1 MASSFSFQ
9 AARRPSG
16 SRLASVEKTT
26 PLPTFVNSS
35 DDGTLAAVL
44 VVNPR
49 TQGGPILKSFY
60 EALPERSEEQM
71 QSDLAHYGSVYDVPS
86 LDANSASVTLSFV
99 LGYHFEVTDSKPDI
113 KSAHG
118 WTSDQAAELM
128 QWLVARY
135 SNGADGDKLNSAF
148 AAIDP
153 KWDPR
158 SQALGLRSI
167 AADSTTIDY
176 KSPLSVLVNSWVVG
190 GIMIDNSP
198 GALLSKLVAQLSADG
213 AGFARIAILNDIVP
227 TLRDFADSS
236 PGSPGAHPLT
246 HAAFRDLGAG
256 LTADL
261 LSKAGLQGP
270 VRDPNAELS
279 SRIGAGHPFAFSAP
293 PPPSTSTSPPFNP
306 MAASPQQIFQM
317 AQQNMGGTSGQ
328 AQLFGAAQPGTS
340 LGPDVPIPTR
350 TIPPPDPNNPLTAAL
365 ANDFLADPTPQQ
377 QVLAMHTADLVV
389 QVDGTFRRKATSAT
403 SPELQNCTDLLYGSH
418 RMGAYSVAT
427 GRWSQDTRL
436 SHDRFIHFLSKL
448 HSEQHRP
455 WPVVRTVYKKFMLGV
470 HSLEISSFG
479 DRSALANLFTFAK
492 QADANHN
499 PKAKLT
505 KAERKALH
513 DANQNDKT
521 RSTKRKPGDDKGDDK
536 PKRKRW
542 NLLEPFEKDGTAICF
557 DFQLDRCKKGAACAR
572 SHVCGICGTTGHTAG
587 KCTK

>member
-1 MASSFSFQ
+1 MASSFAFQ
-9 AARRPSG
+9 AARRQSG
-16 SRLASVEKTT
+16 ARLASVEKTT
-26 PLPTFVNSS
+26 PLPTFVKSS
-35 DDGTLAAVL
+35 DDGTLAAIL

-49 TQGGPILKSFY
+49 TQGGTNLKGFY
-60 EALPERSEEQM
+60 EALADRSDDEM
-71 QSDLAHYGSVYDVPS
+71 QADLGHYGAVYVDPT
-86 LDANSASVTLSFV
+86 LDANTASVTLAFV
-99 LGYHFEVTDSKPDI
+99 LGYHFEVTDSKPVI
-113 KSAHG
+113 ISAHA
-118 WTSDQAAELM
+118 WTSDQAAEMM
-128 QWLVARY
+128 QWLVARFT
-135 SNGADGDKLNSAF
+135 NGADGDKLNAAF

-153 KWDPR
+153 KWHPR

-167 AADSTTIDY
+167 AADSTIIDY

-198 GALLSKLVAQLSADG
+198 GAILTKLVSQLSADG
-213 AGFARIAILNDIVP
+213 AGFARISILNDIVP

-246 HAAFRDLGAG
+246 HAAFRELGPA
-256 LTADL
+256 LTANL

-279 SRIGAGHPFAFSAP
+279 SRIGTGHPFTFSAAAP
-293 PPPSTSTSPPFNP
+293 SSTSTSPPFNP
-306 MAASPQQIFQM
+306 LAAPPQQLFQM
-317 AQQNMGGTSGQ
+317 AQPNMGGTSGQ

-389 QVDGTFRRKATSAT
+389 QVDGTFRRRATSAT
-403 SPELQNCTDLLYGSH
+403 SPELQSCTDLLYGSH

-436 SHDRFIHFLSKL
+436 SHDKFIHFLSKL

-470 HSLEISSFG
+470 HTLEISSFG
-479 DRSALANLFTFAK
+479 DRSALANLFTFAR
-492 QADANHN
+492 QADSNHN
-499 PKAKLT
+499 PKPKLT
-505 KAERKALH
+505 KAERRAQH
-513 DANQNDKT
+513 EANQNIKT
-521 RSTKRKPGDDKGDDK
+521 RQPKRKTDDDKDEEK

-542 NLLEPFEKDGTAICF
+542 NLLEPFEKDGKTICF

-572 SHVCGICGTTGHTAG
+572 NHVCGICGTAGHTAG